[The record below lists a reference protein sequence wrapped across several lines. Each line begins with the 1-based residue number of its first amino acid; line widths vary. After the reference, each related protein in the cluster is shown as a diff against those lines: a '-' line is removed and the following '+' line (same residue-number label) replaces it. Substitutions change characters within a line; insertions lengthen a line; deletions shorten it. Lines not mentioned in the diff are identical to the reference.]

1 MIAPVVNVG
10 VVGVRVPQGLVPV
23 RMAVRLPRW
32 IVRGVPVSVVFVV
45 DVHMVVLAP
54 NRPAAAIAYTTPRAR
69 IRRSSAILFTFD

>member
-32 IVRGVPVSVVFVV
+32 IVWGVPVSVVFVV
-45 DVHMVVLAP
+45 DVKKP
-54 NRPAAAIAYTTPRAR
+54 SFGIFSSSRPRRTVR
-69 IRRSSAILFTFD
+69 IRS